1 MGRAQSKLL
10 NHSIF
15 LWIYLDSP
23 SYSQLLGHKTNW
35 NEDQNDN
42 SPQLDD
48 FRIVLNNYENNFSTT
63 PIGQVPAYEADAM
76 DTLYYNITDGNN
88 AQLLIL
94 NTRTGEISLSSKLN
108 YNVPIHSK
116 MGVSVF
122 DGKNEARSVL
132 TLDVLLV
139 TKNMMHNSVTLSL
152 QNMTEDSF
160 LSPLFSFLLDS
171 LSAVIPAPRETIH
184 VFSIKSDSEV
194 PARI

>member
-1 MGRAQSKLL
+1 
-10 NHSIF
+10 
-15 LWIYLDSP
+15 
-23 SYSQLLGHKTNW
+23 
-35 NEDQNDN
+35 
-42 SPQLDD
+42 
-48 FRIVLNNYENNFSTT
+48 
-63 PIGQVPAYEADAM
+63 M